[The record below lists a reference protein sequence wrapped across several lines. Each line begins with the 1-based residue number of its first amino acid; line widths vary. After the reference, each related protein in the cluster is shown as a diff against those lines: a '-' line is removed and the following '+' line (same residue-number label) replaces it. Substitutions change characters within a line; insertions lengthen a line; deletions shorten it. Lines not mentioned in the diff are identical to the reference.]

1 MLTLK
6 QAVACIDKG
15 VARAQG
21 LGFQV
26 AIAVVDEGGH
36 LVACHRMDGA
46 LWITPEIA
54 RAKANAA
61 AAFRT
66 TTLDMEERFSKGRQ
80 LFAGNVAALG
90 DYQLVFGKGGVPIV
104 DNGQVVGAVGV
115 SGAVPADNDHEIEF
129 FAIHIEADEVH
140 GERGYQIVERHCTTP
155 ERRAEAVDAVRQA
168 TEMRWQYM
176 TGLHRAYV
184 LKEDL

>member
-1 MLTLK
+1 MLTLT

-15 VARAQG
+15 VATAQA

-26 AIAVVDEGGH
+26 AVAVVDEGGH

-66 TTLDMEERFSKGRQ
+66 TTLDMEDRFSKGSRQ
-80 LFAGNVAALG
+80 LFASNVASLG
-90 DYQLVFGKGGVPIV
+90 DYQLVFGKGGVPIAE
-104 DNGQVVGAVGV
+104 NGQVVGAVGV
-115 SGAVPADNDHEIEF
+115 SGAVPADNAH
-129 FAIHIEADEVH
+129 AI
-140 GERGYQIVERHCTTP
+140 
-155 ERRAEAVDAVRQA
+155 AEAAAGA
-168 TEMRWQYM
+168 TGR
-176 TGLHRAYV
+176 L
-184 LKEDL
+184 

>member
-1 MLTLK
+1 VLTLK
-6 QAVACIDKG
+6 QAVACIDRGLAK
-15 VARAQG
+15 AQG

-66 TTLDMEERFSKGRQ
+66 TTLDMEDRFSKGSRQ
-80 LFAGNVAALG
+80 LFASNVASLG

-104 DNGQVVGAVGV
+104 DNGQVIGAVGV
-115 SGAVPADNDHEIEF
+115 SGAVPADNDH
-129 FAIHIEADEVH
+129 AI
-140 GERGYQIVERHCTTP
+140 
-155 ERRAEAVDAVRQA
+155 AEAAAGGKGQP
-168 TEMRWQYM
+168 
-176 TGLHRAYV
+176 
-184 LKEDL
+184 